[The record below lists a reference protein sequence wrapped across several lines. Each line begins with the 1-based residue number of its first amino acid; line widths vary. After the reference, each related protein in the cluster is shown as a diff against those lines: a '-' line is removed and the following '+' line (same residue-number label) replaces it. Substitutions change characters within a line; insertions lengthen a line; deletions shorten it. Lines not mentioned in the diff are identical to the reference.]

1 MLRIV
6 LAVLAAFAV
15 LLGALL
21 GVAMTR
27 PATYQVQREVE
38 IAATPAAVF
47 ANLED
52 FKRWRDWSP
61 WEKLEPEMQ
70 RTYAGAERGVGASYS
85 WQGDKVGSGSTKV
98 TEATAPQKLGIELAF
113 VKPFE
118 ETNRQA
124 FSLTPTAA
132 GTRVRWSMHGPLRL
146 GGRVMSL
153 FTDMDK
159 IIGRDFE
166 TGLSQLKQLCE
177 QPAAAAR

>member
-15 LLGALL
+15 LVGALF
-21 GVAMTR
+21 GVALTR
-27 PATYQVQREVE
+27 PDTYHVQRELE
-38 IAATPAAVF
+38 IAAPAAAVF

-61 WEKLEPEMQ
+61 WEKLEPGMQ
-70 RTYAGAERGVGASYS
+70 RTYAGAERGVGASYT
-85 WQGDKVGSGSTKV
+85 WRGDKVGSGTMTV
-98 TEATAPQKLGIELAF
+98 TQASAPEKLAIELAF
-113 VKPFE
+113 VKPFQ
-118 ETNRQA
+118 ETNQQT

-132 GTRVRWSMHGPLRL
+132 GTRVLWSMHGPLRL

-166 TGLSQLKQLCE
+166 TGLTQLKQLCE
-177 QPAAAAR
+177 KPAP

>member
-15 LLGALL
+15 LVGLLL

-27 PATYQVQREVE
+27 PDTYQVQREVE
-38 IAATPAAVF
+38 IGAAPPAVF

-61 WEKLEPEMQ
+61 WEKLEPGMQ
-70 RTYAGAERGVGASYS
+70 RTYAGAEHGVGASYT
-85 WQGDKVGSGSTKV
+85 WQGDKVGSGTMTV
-98 TEATAPQKLGIELAF
+98 TEASAPQRLAIKLAF

-118 ETNRQA
+118 ETSLQQFA
-124 FSLTPTAA
+124 LTPTAA

-166 TGLSQLKQLCE
+166 TGLTQLKQLCE
-177 QPAAAAR
+177 KPSAAAP